1 MDARQA
7 LVELVRGRHLARDE
21 GVVQLED
28 PRRHDLGRHR
38 EPDAGRHSREQDRRD
53 LQHELALLGRR
64 VALQDL
70 EHLRETGRAL
80 VGLVVMHLV
89 HLRPQHRP
97 ADPNP
102 PSRAKSSGRTA
113 RILRPQAGHAMR
125 FEISYQGGTTHE
137 VELPGHLCVVGR
149 DPGCDI
155 VLNDAKCSRRH
166 AVIEETPEGVAVR
179 DSGSANG
186 IYVNG
191 KKVESSPLRPG
202 DTLRMGEVK
211 LRLLP
216 EIGETVIVG
225 PEGLS
230 FDVSVSG
237 PTQLGGDTGEQPV
250 PEAPPPPPRPLPR
263 LPRRLLARIRG
274 PLRREP
280 GHSPR
285 PAARPPP
292 LAGASRE
299 PREAR
304 HARHPARPATVTLL
318 AGLWA
323 LFVPLAVAGVL
334 MARGTAVRRSRRLGS
349 GRRPRR

>member
-1 MDARQA
+1 
-7 LVELVRGRHLARDE
+7 
-21 GVVQLED
+21 
-28 PRRHDLGRHR
+28 
-38 EPDAGRHSREQDRRD
+38 
-53 LQHELALLGRR
+53 
-64 VALQDL
+64 
-70 EHLRETGRAL
+70 
-80 VGLVVMHLV
+80 
-89 HLRPQHRP
+89 
-97 ADPNP
+97 
-102 PSRAKSSGRTA
+102 
-113 RILRPQAGHAMR
+113 MR

-166 AVIEETPEGVAVR
+166 AVIEETPEGVTVR

-225 PEGLS
+225 PEGLN

-250 PEAPPPPPRPLPR
+250 PEAPPPPAPQALPPAASAAPEAPKPAGPR
-263 LPRRLLARIRG
+263 AG
-274 PLRREP
+274 
-280 GHSPR
+280 SQPR
-285 PAARPPP
+285 PAVRPRPSPEREARDV
-292 LAGASRE
+292 
-299 PREAR
+299 REAR
-304 HARHPARPATVTLL
+304 HARQPARPATVSLL

-334 MARGTAVRRSRRLGS
+334 IGAARLSAGVPGWVLAGALAIALAGLGTAMALGLRAMAPWARHLQIASAALGLLVCPFTLAAATVLLYMTRPEVKAAFEGASADRRGPDSAEPTFALSLVGMLVLGLALLAIAILVL
-349 GRRPRR
+349 

>member
-1 MDARQA
+1 
-7 LVELVRGRHLARDE
+7 
-21 GVVQLED
+21 
-28 PRRHDLGRHR
+28 
-38 EPDAGRHSREQDRRD
+38 
-53 LQHELALLGRR
+53 
-64 VALQDL
+64 
-70 EHLRETGRAL
+70 
-80 VGLVVMHLV
+80 
-89 HLRPQHRP
+89 
-97 ADPNP
+97 
-102 PSRAKSSGRTA
+102 
-113 RILRPQAGHAMR
+113 MR

-166 AVIEETPEGVAVR
+166 AVIEETPEGVTVR

-202 DTLRMGEVK
+202 DTLRMGAVK

-225 PEGLS
+225 PEGIN

-250 PEAPPPPPRPLPR
+250 PEAAAPPAPPRAAPPPAAPAARQDSKPAPPR
-263 LPRRLLARIRG
+263 AG
-274 PLRREP
+274 
-280 GHSPR
+280 SQPR
-285 PAARPPP
+285 PAARPRPSP
-292 LAGASRE
+292 ERE
-299 PREAR
+299 PRETR
-304 HARHPARPATVTLL
+304 HARHPARPATVSLL

-334 MARGTAVRRSRRLGS
+334 IGAARLSAGVVGWVLAGALAIALAGLGTAMALGLRAMAPWARHLQIATAALGLLVCPFTLAAATVLLYMTRPELKAAFEGGTAERRGSDSAEPTFALSLVGMLVLGLALLAIAVLVL
-349 GRRPRR
+349 

>member
-1 MDARQA
+1 
-7 LVELVRGRHLARDE
+7 
-21 GVVQLED
+21 
-28 PRRHDLGRHR
+28 
-38 EPDAGRHSREQDRRD
+38 
-53 LQHELALLGRR
+53 
-64 VALQDL
+64 
-70 EHLRETGRAL
+70 
-80 VGLVVMHLV
+80 
-89 HLRPQHRP
+89 
-97 ADPNP
+97 
-102 PSRAKSSGRTA
+102 
-113 RILRPQAGHAMR
+113 MR

-166 AVIEETPEGVAVR
+166 AVIEETPEGVTVR

-191 KKVESSPLRPG
+191 KKVENSPLRPG
-202 DTLRMGEVK
+202 DTLRMGAVK

-225 PEGLS
+225 PEGLN
-230 FDVSVSG
+230 FDASVSVSG

-250 PEAPPPPPRPLPR
+250 PQALPPPPPPPPPPAPPPAEPAPAPAKPR
-263 LPRRLLARIRG
+263 EGRAG
-274 PLRREP
+274 
-280 GHSPR
+280 SQPR
-285 PAARPPP
+285 PAVRPRPSP
-292 LAGASRE
+292 EHE

-304 HARHPARPATVTLL
+304 HARPPARPATVTLL

-334 MARGTAVRRSRRLGS
+334 IGAARLSAGVVGWVLAGALAIALAGLGTAMALGLRAMAPWARHLQIATAALGLLVCPFTLAAATVLLYMTRSEVKTAFEGGTVERRGPDSAEPTFALSLVGMLVLGLALLAIAILVL
-349 GRRPRR
+349 